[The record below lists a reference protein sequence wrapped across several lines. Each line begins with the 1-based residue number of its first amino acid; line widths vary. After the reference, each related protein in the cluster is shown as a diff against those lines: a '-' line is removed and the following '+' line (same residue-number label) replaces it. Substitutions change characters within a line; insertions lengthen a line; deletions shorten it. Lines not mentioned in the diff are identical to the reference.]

1 MAAGRKNFI
10 FFLCPLDGVRF
21 RLSAQCAASLAC
33 SGCPEPSRRA
43 MRILTPTDTRVNAE
57 IRRLMRDVVAP
68 TAARQS
74 LPAKRPTT
82 MISAALN
89 SNWNTPVAATGSAKR
104 TTGANGAPCRNGI
117 SLECAMRLEDLHI
130 ADIFVVLLCV
140 DLDLAVQN
148 ADEIVIAQLAQE
160 LADGDA
166 RTADENAQLVVAVLM
181 VQLIPRAVDKCGLVD
196 LGADGA

>member
-1 MAAGRKNFI
+1 
-10 FFLCPLDGVRF
+10 
-21 RLSAQCAASLAC
+21 
-33 SGCPEPSRRA
+33 
-43 MRILTPTDTRVNAE
+43 
-57 IRRLMRDVVAP
+57 
-68 TAARQS
+68 
-74 LPAKRPTT
+74 
-82 MISAALN
+82 
-89 SNWNTPVAATGSAKR
+89 
-104 TTGANGAPCRNGI
+104 
-117 SLECAMRLEDLHI
+117 MRLEDLHI

-196 LGADGA
+196 LGADGALEPPEQTEPISGWSSSVVS